1 MDCLNLRTLHWG
13 KNGELISCDRL
24 TVLNTLIH
32 QSLPDVQMELI
43 RTMEHTCVEQR
54 EQTVQVSES

>member
-1 MDCLNLRTLHWG
+1 MDCLNLRTLHWSE
-13 KNGELISCDRL
+13 NGELISSDRL

-43 RTMEHTCVEQR
+43 HTMENTCVQQR
-54 EQTVQVSES
+54 ELTVQVSES